1 MNNQEI
7 RKSGSES
14 ETPRTDAI
22 WLESGEL
29 PKTLTEKWVDA
40 LCRQLEME
48 NQELR
53 ELLSNLC
60 SALLHRMVGD
70 EPTGQEVIALLNA
83 YRAAD
88 EFLKPNSLQPKPL
101 TASHA

>member
-14 ETPRTDAI
+14 DTPRT
-22 WLESGEL
+22 
-29 PKTLTEKWVDA
+29 
-40 LCRQLEME
+40 EMMLSKLKAE
-48 NQELR
+48 NANLR

>member
-1 MNNQEI
+1 MLLSNP
-7 RKSGSES
+7 
-14 ETPRTDAI
+14 TPRDQI
-22 WLESGEL
+22 
-29 PKTLTEKWVDA
+29 VDFA
-40 LCRQLEME
+40 RKME
-48 NQELR
+48 RENSQLR

-88 EFLKPNSLQPKPL
+88 EFLKPNSLQSKPL
-101 TASHA
+101 TASPE